1 VNATVSATVVII
13 THDRR
18 TELLKTLRHMTTLPD
33 RMPIIV
39 VDNGSS
45 DGSPDAVQAR
55 FPEVT
60 LIRSERNL
68 GALARN
74 LAAERIETPYLAC
87 CDDDTRW
94 QPGALTR
101 AAELLD
107 AHPRLGTVTGR
118 CLVEPTLAEDPITPE
133 LRHSPVSGPPWLP
146 GPALL
151 GVMAGLTM
159 FRLSAFR
166 EVGGFSPRMWL
177 GGEEELF
184 TLDLAARGWWSCWAE
199 DVVIHHFPSRSR
211 DSRLRRQLGIRNTLW
226 TQWLR
231 RPVPSAWRTT
241 WWVLG
246 SAPKDRATATAVA
259 WALGGLPWVLRERR
273 VVPAHVEHGLRLLE
287 KARTTGARRYVG

>member
-1 VNATVSATVVII
+1 MSATVVVI
-13 THDRR
+13 THNRR
-18 TELLKTLRHMTTLPD
+18 AELTETLRHMTTLPD

-45 DGSPDAVQAR
+45 DGTAEMVRAR
-55 FPEVT
+55 FPDVT
-60 LIRSERNL
+60 LVRSERNI

-74 LAAERIETPYLAC
+74 LAAARVTTPYLAC

-107 AHPRLGTVTGR
+107 RYPRLATVTGR
-118 CLVEPTLAEDPITPE
+118 CLVEPALEEDPITPE
-133 LRHSPVSGPPWLP
+133 LRHSPVPGPPWLP

-166 EVGGFSPRMWL
+166 EVGGFSKRMWL

-199 DVVIHHFPSRSR
+199 DVVIHHAPSGAR
-211 DSRLRRQLGIRNTLW
+211 DPRLRRQLGIRNTLW

-231 RPVPSAWRTT
+231 RPARSAWRATR
-241 WWVLG
+241 WVLG
-246 SAPKDRATATAVA
+246 TAPKDRATVAAVG
-259 WALGGLPWVLRERR
+259 WALLGLPWVLRERR
-273 VVPAHVEHGLRLLE
+273 VVPAHVERGLCLLE
-287 KARTTGARRYVG
+287 EARRTNTARRYVG